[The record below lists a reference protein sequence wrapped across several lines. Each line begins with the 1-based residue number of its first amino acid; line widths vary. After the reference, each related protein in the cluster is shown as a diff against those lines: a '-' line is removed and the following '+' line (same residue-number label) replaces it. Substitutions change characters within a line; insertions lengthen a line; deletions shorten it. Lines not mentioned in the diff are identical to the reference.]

1 MVSFLLLSLLSGV
14 IELGSVFLGIRL
26 GASVAEIIL
35 LPFWYQMGNFLMNYL
50 PRNKTFY
57 FILFVT
63 FASETISNSF
73 SWSYIVFTSQL
84 VIASYCIQAA
94 REKNKKSCPTW
105 LKRAFRIGGFA
116 ISPILVLYNGQP
128 ILIAST
134 LFSVMFL
141 LRGAATVETTSN
153 KKKYFGISLVMVF
166 HQIHYFVYTYIMPI
180 YLYQRT
186 GSFIIVAISFVFTW
200 IVYLFPQTIVEKYD
214 IMKYKTVFFVG
225 HSFLATCLG
234 LMTWMANARFTKGV
248 LFCWLLT
255 GFGGGTVFCIKHL
268 SSRYEQINMDLSEN
282 IGHVMGPALAIL
294 ICFYAPEIETTALS
308 LAACTSVIATLLI
321 AIIVV
326 AKEKIKFETNK

>member
-26 GASVAEIIL
+26 GVSVAGIFL
-35 LPFWYQMGNFLMNYL
+35 LPFWYQMGNLLMNYL
-50 PRNKTFY
+50 PRNETFY
-57 FILFVT
+57 FIMFVT
-63 FASETISNSF
+63 VASGTISNNF
-73 SWSYIVFTSQL
+73 SWSYIVFASQL
-84 VIASYCIQAA
+84 VITSYFIQAA
-94 REKNKKSCPTW
+94 CEKSKKSCPTW

-116 ISPILVLYNGQP
+116 ISPVLVLYNGQP

-134 LFSVMFL
+134 LFSVMLL

-153 KKKYFGISLVMVF
+153 KKKYFGISFVMIF
-166 HQIHYFVYTYIMPI
+166 HQIHYFVYTYIIPI

-186 GSFIIVAISFVFTW
+186 GSFIIVAILFATTW

-225 HSFLATCLG
+225 HSFLAICLG
-234 LMTWMANARFTKGV
+234 LMTWMANAGFAKGV
-248 LFCWLLT
+248 LFCWLFT

-268 SSRYEQINMDLSEN
+268 SSKYEQINMDLSEN

-294 ICFYAPEIETTALS
+294 ICFYAPDIEITVLTF
-308 LAACTSVIATLLI
+308 AACTSVIATLLI

-326 AKEKIKFETNK
+326 VEEKIKHE